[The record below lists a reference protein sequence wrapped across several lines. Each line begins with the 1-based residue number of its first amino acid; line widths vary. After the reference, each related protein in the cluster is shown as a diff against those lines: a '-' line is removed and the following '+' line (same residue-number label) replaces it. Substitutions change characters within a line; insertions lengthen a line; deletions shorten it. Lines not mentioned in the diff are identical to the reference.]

1 MKKILSLIYLSLPLI
16 LAGCASDTIADME
29 QNHAGTRDFEW
40 SKRIYGVMPQFETD
54 DDQLQSRS
62 TYVFDNAT
70 KSMKFGW
77 NGGDAIGVFAV
88 DEENPSNQAQQV
100 FSATTVNAQGSMSA
114 TFTADDGKIT
124 SLEGRTQYL
133 AYYPVISTHDTD
145 YTNLPVSYEN
155 QVQGDNVN
163 IQAFYEN
170 KTSDAYLNSE
180 KDACAHLPQFDYS
193 VAAPVTS
200 TRKGGADFTFTRM
213 GSVVRFYLKAPDNV
227 IFDSL
232 QVVNNEA
239 DFILTADMD
248 ARQTVSSSSFH
259 NARTSHM
266 VSLKFAGGFDLT
278 DTNGTNYRH
287 YSAPQNNVGY
297 IIAYMMFAPID
308 LRYKTGSTLYLLGHR
323 NVGGGAKE
331 KLYYRA
337 TAPLSQINI
346 AQNKVQQWQLTNEPD
361 EPITFN
367 PISVLEWTEGT
378 TLNNGENGEGTQGW

>member
-1 MKKILSLIYLSLPLI
+1 MKKIFYLIYLSLPLI
-16 LAGCASDTIADME
+16 LTGCASDTIADME

-88 DEENPSNQAQQV
+88 DEENPSNQAQQEFNAV
-100 FSATTVNAQGSMSA
+100 SVNAEGSSGA
-114 TFTADDGKIT
+114 TFEGNDGQIK
-124 SLEGRTQYL
+124 SLAGNTKYI
-133 AYYPVISTHDTD
+133 AYFPYNSGHDIG
-145 YTNLPVSYEN
+145 YTNIPVSYEH
-155 QVQGDNVN
+155 QVQEANVN
-163 IQAFYEN
+163 IKAFYTNN
-170 KTSDAYLNSE
+170 KSTDYLDSE
-180 KDACAHLPQFDYS
+180 IRACAHLPHYDYNVS
-193 VAAPVTS
+193 TPVTS
-200 TRKGGADFTFTRM
+200 TPNGGAHFPFVRM
-213 GSVVRFYLKAPDNV
+213 GSVVRFYLKAPDAV

-232 QVVNNEA
+232 QVVNNQA
-239 DFILTADMD
+239 DFVLTADMNV
-248 ARQTVSSSSFH
+248 ATASFSPK
-259 NARTSHM
+259 RTSHM
-266 VSLKFAGGFDLT
+266 VSLQFGTTGFDLT

-308 LRYKTGSTLYLLGHR
+308 LTSKINSTLYLLGHKIVDG
-323 NVGGGAKE
+323 NTV

-337 TAPLSQINI
+337 TTVLSKINI
-346 AQNKVQQWQLTNEPD
+346 AQNKVQQWQLVNAPD
-361 EPITFN
+361 QPITFA
-367 PISVLEWTEGT
+367 PISVQEWIDGT

>member
-62 TYVFDNAT
+62 SYVFDNAT

-124 SLEGRTQYL
+124 SLAGRTQYL

-145 YTNLPVSYEN
+145 YTNIHVSYEN
-155 QVQGDNVN
+155 QKQGYNVN
-163 IQAFYEN
+163 IQAFYKN
-170 KTSDAYLNSE
+170 NTSDAYLVSE
-180 KDACAHLPQFDYS
+180 KNACAHLPQFDYS
-193 VAAPVTS
+193 VAAPIT
-200 TRKGGADFTFTRM
+200 TTNKGGADFSFTRM

-259 NARTSHM
+259 NARTSHK
-266 VSLKFAGGFDLT
+266 VSLQFEGGFDLT
-278 DTNGTNYRH
+278 DKSSDHYRE
-287 YSAPQNNVGY
+287 YASPEQNVGY

-308 LRYKTGSTLYLLGHR
+308 LTSKINSTLYLLGHKV
-323 NVGGGAKE
+323 VGGE
-331 KLYYRA
+331 TVHLYYRA
-337 TAPLSQINI
+337 TTALKPINI
-346 AQNKVQQWQLTNEPD
+346 AQNKVQQWQLVNGDD
-361 EPITFN
+361 EPITFE
-367 PISVLEWTEGT
+367 PISVQEWYDGT